1 MAGGADFQVDV
12 AFMGRAGLKSAPA
25 GAIDVHELIG
35 GMDFGFHRIGPNGKL
50 IFSLACG
57 CGLVCGGRGR
67 HMRSQLMAWNN
78 DELTSELLSRV
89 DEAALDASQ
98 TL

>member
-1 MAGGADFQVDV
+1 
-12 AFMGRAGLKSAPA
+12 
-25 GAIDVHELIG
+25 
-35 GMDFGFHRIGPNGKL
+35 
-50 IFSLACG
+50 
-57 CGLVCGGRGR
+57 
-67 HMRSQLMAWNN
+67 MRSQLMAWNN